1 MLGAMDAPVAGH
13 DYPRTL
19 REFNAW
25 FPDEAA
31 CLEYLPR
38 LRWPGGFACSA
49 CGGSRF
55 WRMSKGRNLRCA
67 GCRVDASIT
76 ASTIFGD
83 TRLPLA
89 TWFAAAWYV
98 TGTKHGVSAL
108 SLQRVLG
115 LGSYEASWALLHKL
129 RRAMVR
135 PGRDR
140 LAGEVEADETYVG
153 GVASGKR
160 GRGAAKK
167 ALVEVAVE
175 KRGAGMGRC
184 RLVRVPDISS
194 ESLLA
199 AIEESVAPGSVVY
212 TDHFGGYNGLGAA
225 GYIHYPTAISSS
237 GDPAHV
243 VMPRVHRIASLLKRW
258 LLGTH
263 QGAVRPRH
271 LDDYLSEFT
280 FRFNRRGSTH
290 RGLLFYRLL
299 EQAVQLD
306 HVPASAIKQSAHRPD
321 RYQGALAG

>member
-1 MLGAMDAPVAGH
+1 MLGGMDAPVAGS

-25 FPDEAA
+25 FRNEEGSLD
-31 CLEYLPR
+31 YLAR
-38 LRWPGGFACSA
+38 LRWPGGFVCRV
-49 CGGSRF
+49 CGGTRV

-67 GCRVDASIT
+67 GCRLDASIT
-76 ASTIFGD
+76 AGTIFAD
-83 TRLPLA
+83 TRLPLT
-89 TWFAAAWYV
+89 TWFAAAWYA

-115 LGSYEASWALLHKL
+115 LGSYETAWALLHKL

-140 LAGEVEADETYVG
+140 LAGEVEADEMYVG
-153 GVASGKR
+153 GVATGKR

-167 ALVEVAVE
+167 AIIEVAVE
-175 KRGAGMGRC
+175 KRGPGMGRA
-184 RLVRVPDISS
+184 RLACISDLS
-194 ESLLA
+194 AESLLA
-199 AIEESVAPGSVVY
+199 AIEAAVEPGAVVY
-212 TDHFGGYNGLGAA
+212 TDHFKGYAGLAAA
-225 GYIHYPTAISSS
+225 GYIHYPTAISST

-263 QGAVRPRH
+263 QGAVRPQH
-271 LDDYLSEFT
+271 LDDYLAEFT
-280 FRFNRRGSTH
+280 FRFNRRSSNH

-299 EQAVQLD
+299 EQAVQLE
-306 HVPASAIKQSAHRPD
+306 HVPVSAIASGRS
-321 RYQGALAG
+321 

>member
-1 MLGAMDAPVAGH
+1 MDAPLAGC

-19 REFNAW
+19 REFNAR
-25 FPDEAA
+25 FRDEEAA
-31 CLEYLPR
+31 LDYLAG
-38 LRWPGGFACSA
+38 LRWPGGFACPA
-49 CGGSRF
+49 CAETRC

-67 GCRVDASIT
+67 GCRLDASVT
-76 ASTIFGD
+76 AGTIFAD
-83 TRLPLA
+83 TRLPLT
-89 TWFAAAWYV
+89 TWFQAAWYA

-115 LGSYEASWALLHKL
+115 VGSYETAWALLHKL

-135 PGRDR
+135 PDRDR

-153 GVASGKR
+153 GVATGKR

-167 ALVEVAVE
+167 AIVEVAVE
-175 KRGAGMGRC
+175 KRGVGMGRA
-184 RLVRVPDISS
+184 RLACIPDLSA

-199 AIEESVAPGSVVY
+199 AIEAAVEPGAVVY
-212 TDHFGGYNGLGAA
+212 TDHFRGYAGLTAA

-243 VMPRVHRIASLLKRW
+243 VMPRAHRIASLLKRW

-263 QGAVRPRH
+263 QGAVRPQH
-271 LDDYLSEFT
+271 LDDYLAEFA
-280 FRFNRRGSTH
+280 FRFNRRSSNH

-299 EQAVQLD
+299 EQAVHLE
-306 HVPASAIKQSAHRPD
+306 HVPVSAITSSRS
-321 RYQGALAG
+321 

>member
-1 MLGAMDAPVAGH
+1 VG
-13 DYPRTL
+13 
-19 REFNAW
+19 
-25 FPDEAA
+25 
-31 CLEYLPR
+31 
-38 LRWPGGFACSA
+38 
-49 CGGSRF
+49 
-55 WRMSKGRNLRCA
+55 
-67 GCRVDASIT
+67 
-76 ASTIFGD
+76 
-83 TRLPLA
+83 
-89 TWFAAAWYV
+89 AAAQAAP
-98 TGTKHGVSAL
+98 GDGA
-108 SLQRVLG
+108 
-115 LGSYEASWALLHKL
+115 A
-129 RRAMVR
+129 R
-135 PGRDR
+135 PRPARGRGRSGRDLR
-140 LAGEVEADETYVG
+140 G

-167 ALVEVAVE
+167 AIVEVAVE

-258 LLGTH
+258 LLGSH
-263 QGAVRPRH
+263 QGAVRPQH

-280 FRFNRRGSTH
+280 FRFNRRGSNH